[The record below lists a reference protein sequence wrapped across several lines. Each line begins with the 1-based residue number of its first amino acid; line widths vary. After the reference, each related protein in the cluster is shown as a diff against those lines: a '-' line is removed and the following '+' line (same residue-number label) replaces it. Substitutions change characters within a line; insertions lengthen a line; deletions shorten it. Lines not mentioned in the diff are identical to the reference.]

1 MSTVTQSLHLRQSQN
16 LVMTP
21 QLQQAIKLLQLSNLE
36 LREYLEN
43 ELINNPLLE
52 AEDSHLAPVKE
63 DIRDSYANDRTLASS
78 TVSNANATSPDTI
91 LEKTLADEETL
102 RDHLSN
108 QLFMTFPQGRRRA
121 IGLYLIDRLD
131 EQGYLRESV
140 EELAVSL
147 GAKAEE
153 IKSVLEAVKKFEP
166 VGVFAADLSECL
178 ALQLEDKGALDAPMR
193 CLLDHLDL
201 LGKGEV
207 KALADKCGVNM
218 TYMQDMVA
226 EIRRLNP
233 RPAGEYEHFTVQTVV
248 PDVHMTPNA
257 KHEGGGWRVE
267 LNTQTL
273 PKVLVNQEYYT
284 VVAAQ
289 ARRDSDKEYLN
300 AQLQSANW
308 LVRAMDQRA
317 QTILKVASAILEEQ
331 SAFFLFGIE
340 YLKPMT
346 LNDIAK
352 EIDMHESTVS
362 RVTTNK
368 YIETPRGIFPLKFFF
383 GSGVIGDNGV
393 MHAAE
398 SVKSKIKALIETETL
413 KTILSDDALVDL
425 LKVDGIDIARRTV
438 AKYREE
444 AGIGSSVQR
453 RRQKKQQAALSKGG

>member
-383 GSGVIGDNGV
+383 GSGVTGDNGV

>member
-140 EELAVSL
+140 EELAASL

-383 GSGVIGDNGV
+383 GSGVTGDNGV